1 MPQNTVSFRSEHEI
15 DRLTGTN
22 NTTAATDK
30 YDYRLTSLSADS
42 PSTSEKQA
50 PTYTAQS
57 K

>member
-1 MPQNTVSFRSEHEI
+1 MPQNTVSVRSGHEI

-30 YDYRLTSLSADS
+30 YDYRLTSLSADF